1 MPSFIPIIALIS
13 PLKANRIVR
22 SLIKLMNHLINSV
35 GNFIRMQILA
45 NGAVLTVGYAFLMSK
60 ANTLVIEPLF
70 LVRQLACTFWI
81 NTMTA
86 SIADFCLRPPI

>member
-22 SLIKLMNHLINSV
+22 SLIINSV